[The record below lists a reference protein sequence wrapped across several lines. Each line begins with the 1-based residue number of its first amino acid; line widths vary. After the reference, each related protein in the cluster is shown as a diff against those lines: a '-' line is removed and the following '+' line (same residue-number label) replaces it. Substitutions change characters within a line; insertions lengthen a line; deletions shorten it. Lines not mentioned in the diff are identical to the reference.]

1 MLERCKKMIWNKQKA
16 CGKLRF
22 ETEKQAQ
29 SEALKIWTRY
39 RERVYVYWSGECGC
53 YHLSTKGDE

>member
-1 MLERCKKMIWNKQKA
+1 MIWNKQKA